1 MKFDVQYLLAGLIML
16 CGALLTAAG
25 SDTLDI
31 TDSMFVG
38 ILAVILGLLYFV
50 YIRLYTI
57 IGILEDMGDK
67 QDERTE
73 DP

>member
-1 MKFDVQYLLAGLIML
+1 ML
-16 CGALLTAAG
+16 VGVIITASG

-38 ILAVILGLLYFV
+38 ILCVILGLLYFV
-50 YIRLYTI
+50 DVRLSII
-57 IGILEDMGDK
+57 IGILEDTGDK

>member
-16 CGALLTAAG
+16 CGAILTAVD

>member
-16 CGALLTAAG
+16 CGAILTAVG

-50 YIRLYTI
+50 YIRLDFI
-57 IGILEDMGDK
+57 IGILKDMGDK
-67 QDERTE
+67 QDERAE

>member
-1 MKFDVQYLLAGLIML
+1 ML

>member
-1 MKFDVQYLLAGLIML
+1 ML
-16 CGALLTAAG
+16 VGVIITASG

-38 ILAVILGLLYFV
+38 ILCVILGLLYFV
-50 YIRLYTI
+50 DVRLSII
-57 IGILEDMGDK
+57 IGILEDTGDK
-67 QDERTE
+67 QYETTE